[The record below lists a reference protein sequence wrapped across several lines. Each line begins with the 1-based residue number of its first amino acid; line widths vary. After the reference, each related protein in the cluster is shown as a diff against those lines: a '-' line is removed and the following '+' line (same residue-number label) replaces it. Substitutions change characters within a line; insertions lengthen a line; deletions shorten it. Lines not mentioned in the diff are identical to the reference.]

1 MRRCPQVSR
10 WKASTPSRRPSS
22 GSSRE
27 RVTAPISCRTAAGR
41 GVLSFEPGRSRP
53 RGPPAM
59 PKLAVRLALAAVACA
74 AVYGAYTAYQTLTGD
89 LVATGSG
96 SSAGDGGATA
106 PGAPPQLAAAPN
118 RSAPVAGAPTGDAPR
133 PSRPAVVPE
142 TSRASAEGG
151 ERIVIKGESFARP
164 QVLFGNS
171 PAQVVEA
178 TADALTVVVPAP
190 EHAGAV
196 ALVVTNRSGG
206 YAVRANAY
214 TYR

>member
-1 MRRCPQVSR
+1 
-10 WKASTPSRRPSS
+10 
-22 GSSRE
+22 
-27 RVTAPISCRTAAGR
+27 
-41 GVLSFEPGRSRP
+41 
-53 RGPPAM
+53 M

-142 TSRASAEGG
+142 TSRAIAEDPGTPPKIQSVSPATGSAQGG